1 MLRYLIKRIL
11 LFIPT
16 LLLISLL
23 AFGLSKLAPGDP
35 IGEREDPRLSLGD
48 QERIYRETARL
59 WGLDK
64 PVFYFGIA
72 SAAYPDTLYRFVL
85 KQQRETL
92 TKLIGQYG
100 NWAEIAAYRQQLE
113 QTDARW
119 SNPPPAIQS
128 NRLGMLRGNLRSLY
142 LQHRD
147 NRITSIL
154 DTLSSI
160 AQHDSVL
167 VSFASPNISALRAS
181 YENIKANATP
191 KRLLV
196 PDFKWYG
203 FDNQYHHWFTDF
215 LRGDFGVAY
224 TDGRPVASKLF
235 DALSWTLV
243 VNGIAIFIA
252 YLLAVPLGVFS
263 AVRKDTRWDRFIS
276 VSLFLLYSL
285 PTFWIAT
292 MLIVFFT
299 TPEYGMDWFPSIGVG
314 SAAVGA
320 SFAEKFATAAVHL
333 ILPIFCMTYGALAF
347 ISRQMRGGMLDVLQ
361 QDYIRTAR
369 AKGLPESKIT
379 WKHAFRNALFPIITL
394 FASVFPLALS
404 GSVVIEVIFNI
415 PGMGKLT
422 IDSINNR
429 DYPVVYAILML
440 SAVVT
445 IIGILVADILYAWLD
460 PRVTYDNRKR

>member
-1 MLRYLIKRIL
+1 MLRYLIKRVL

-16 LLLISLL
+16 LLIISLL

-85 KQQRETL
+85 RDQRSAL
-92 TKLIGQYG
+92 SKLIGQYG
-100 NWAEIAAYRQQLE
+100 NWNEIAAYRENLE

-119 SNPPPAIQS
+119 SNPPDAIQS
-128 NRLGMLRGNLRSLY
+128 NKLSMLRGNLRSLY

-147 NRITSIL
+147 ARITSIL
-154 DTLSSI
+154 DTLQSLI
-160 AQHDSVL
+160 NRD
-167 VSFASPNISALRAS
+167 SALQAFANADLEQLQSS
-181 YENIKANATP
+181 YERIKTNATP
-191 KRLLV
+191 GRLLV

-203 FDNQYHHWFTDF
+203 VDNQYHNWFMDF
-215 LRGDFGVAY
+215 LQGDFGTSY
-224 TDGRPVASKLF
+224 IDGRPVASKLW
-235 DALSWTLV
+235 DALSWTLI
-243 VNGIAIFIA
+243 VNGTAIFIA
-252 YLLAVPLGVFS
+252 YLLSIPLGVFS

-314 SAAVGA
+314 NLPDDASFVEQFTSAAA
-320 SFAEKFATAAVHL
+320 HL
-333 ILPIFCMTYGALAF
+333 VLPIFCMTYGALAF
-347 ISRQMRGGMLDVLQ
+347 ISRQMRGGMVDVLQ

-369 AKGLPESKIT
+369 AKGLPEGKIT
-379 WKHAFRNALFPIITL
+379 WKHAFRNALFPIVTL

-429 DYPVVYAILML
+429 DYPVVYAVLML
-440 SAVVT
+440 SAILT
-445 IIGILVADILYAWLD
+445 MIGILVADILYAWLD
-460 PRVTYDNRKR
+460 PRVAYAKRQK